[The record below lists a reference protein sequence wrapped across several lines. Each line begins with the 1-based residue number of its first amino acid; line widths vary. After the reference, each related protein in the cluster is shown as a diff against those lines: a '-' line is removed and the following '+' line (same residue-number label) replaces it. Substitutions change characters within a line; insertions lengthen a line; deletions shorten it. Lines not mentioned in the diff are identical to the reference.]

1 MVSNDATFSGGVRDI
16 LPGGSEPP
24 PESPHHAL
32 SGDTA
37 VRNTPFWEPFLHQQR
52 FTKTG
57 SRDKHRNS

>member
-37 VRNTPFWEPFLHQQR
+37 VRNTSFCGPFLH
-52 FTKTG
+52 
-57 SRDKHRNS
+57 